1 MILLFLLFLLFRLV
15 QHVHEV
21 AGHRRL
27 DVFGDEVAVDL
38 RGASEDR
45 MDPSFGD
52 RSMEAT
58 PSLRW
63 VRSTS

>member
-1 MILLFLLFLLFRLV
+1 MILLFLLFLLVFLV
-15 QHVHEV
+15 HGV

>member
-1 MILLFLLFLLFRLV
+1 MILLVWLV
-15 QHVHEV
+15 WLVHEV
-21 AGHRRL
+21 PGLRLL
-27 DVFGDEVAVDL
+27 DVLGDEVAVDL

-45 MDPSFGD
+45 MDPSSGD